1 MADDRAPMNRRRRA
15 TDPPPL
21 SPDQSIPPIDV
32 LLERVIESKA
42 SDLHIAAGAPPHVR
56 VNGDLQPV
64 PGMPPLTAE
73 MTEYLVQSTM
83 TKAQWERFLEENEL
97 DYSFGRRGLG
107 RYRVG
112 AFRERGDA
120 SMVLRAVAKVASEL
134 EDLGLPPA
142 LGKFSQLKQ
151 GLVLVTGPS
160 GSGKTTTLTALIA
173 KINRERNVHII
184 TIEDPIEFTHH
195 HERAVIQQREIGA
208 DTSSFA
214 RALRSSLRQDPDVL
228 LIGEMRDTET
238 VSATVSAAETGHL
251 VFATLHTNNAAQSID
266 RIVDAFPSRQQT
278 QIRYQLAGSL
288 AGIVSQR
295 LIPAIGGGRVCCA
308 ELLIMNGAVQN
319 LIREGKTHQ
328 IENVMHSG
336 IKEGMTIF
344 DMRLAELVRQRRVL
358 REVALTYAMDP
369 RSFDGRLER

>member
-1 MADDRAPMNRRRRA
+1 MASNHAASNRSRRA
-15 TDPPPL
+15 TDPPQL
-21 SPDQSIPPIDV
+21 SPDQSVPPIDV
-32 LLERVIESKA
+32 LLEQVVTNRA
-42 SDLHIAAGAPPHVR
+42 SDLHIAAGVPPHIR
-56 VNGDLQPV
+56 VNGDLRPI
-64 PGMPPLTAE
+64 PGMPALNAE
-73 MTEYLVQSTM
+73 MAEYLVQSMM
-83 TKAQWERFLEENEL
+83 TKLQWERFLEEWEL
-97 DYSFGRRGLG
+97 DFSFGRRGLG

-120 SMVLRAVAKVASEL
+120 SAILRSIPTVPPEL
-134 EDLGLPPA
+134 SDLGLPPA
-142 LGKFSQLKQ
+142 LGALANLQQ
-151 GLVLVTGPS
+151 GLILVTGPS
-160 GSGKTTTLTALIA
+160 GSGKTTTLTAMIS

-195 HERAVIQQREIGA
+195 HEKAIIQQREIGV
-208 DTSSFA
+208 DTESFGK
-214 RALRSSLRQDPDVL
+214 ALRSALREDPDVL

-308 ELLIMNGAVQN
+308 ELLIANGAVRN

-328 IENVMHSG
+328 MENVMHSG

-344 DMRLAELVRQRRVL
+344 DMRLAELVRQRKVL

-369 RSFDGRLER
+369 RSFDERLTR